1 MTKVWYN
8 INKEI
13 TMKYKVIVFCKSGAK
28 LYINNLSYDQA
39 LFLFEGLPSSIIQID
54 KENSGRIQ
62 V

>member
-1 MTKVWYN
+1 MAKVWYN

-13 TMKYKVIVFCKSGAK
+13 TMKYKVIVFCKSGAT

-39 LFLFEGLPSSIIQID
+39 LFLFEGLPNSIMQID
-54 KENSGRIQ
+54 KENSGGLK